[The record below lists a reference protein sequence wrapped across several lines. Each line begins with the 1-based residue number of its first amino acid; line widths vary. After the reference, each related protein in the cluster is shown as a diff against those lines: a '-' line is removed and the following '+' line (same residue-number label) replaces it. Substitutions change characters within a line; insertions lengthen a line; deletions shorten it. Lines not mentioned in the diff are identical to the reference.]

1 MRTLALVAL
10 AACGSSHHGADAGGD
25 GTGSAIIDAP
35 VPDVP
40 FVKGTVRVTV
50 TNASVAQCDPAQLH
64 VVFVDVDQ
72 SMTDV
77 IADAQG
83 KAQADVFPGASA
95 TAVCIRASG
104 TTIATTVLDVEP
116 GDDLTLD
123 GAYFFNGTKTADQTA
138 AGSMKISFPANG
150 SNSYTIETPCG
161 AAGSGSATTN
171 VAMPMKAG
179 CQLATMDLVV
189 TTQTQW
195 TEAAN
200 VAFANNGSVTVTDTW
215 HAMAPITASYANAP
229 AFCADTA
236 SSDYPC
242 DVQLTRYVPELH
254 GHRTTG
260 MTSLTSSGSVM
271 VTSPSSSSAI
281 MQSRLENMGPA
292 YQVFT
297 DVVDGTQSSYAID
310 FAAKALPWMCLGKP
324 QCPTFSGTDANLT
337 IPVTGT
343 GAYDLFYAD
352 VEYVRGQQIFWWRVF
367 GPTAGDV
374 TYPPLPA
381 AIASIRPTSADHQ
394 SVTHARI
401 CESDAFN
408 GWRAARQNPFDS
420 LATCEQST
428 NPTAPRY
435 GGTHNRVSASQ

>member
-25 GTGSAIIDAP
+25 GTGSSIIDAP

-40 FVKGTVRVTV
+40 FVKGTVKVTV
-50 TNASVAQCDPAQLH
+50 TNASVAQCDTAQLH

-138 AGSMKISFPANG
+138 AGSMKISFPAASG
-150 SNSYTIETPCG
+150 ASGYTVETPCG
-161 AAGSGSATTN
+161 EVGTTQTNN
-171 VAMPMKAG
+171 VALPMKAG
-179 CQLATMDLVV
+179 CELATMDLVV
-189 TTQTQW
+189 TTPTQW

-200 VAFANNGSVTVTDTW
+200 VPFANNGSVTVTDTW
-215 HAMAPITASYANAP
+215 HAMAPITSSYTNAP
-229 AFCADTA
+229 AFCADSA
-236 SSDYPC
+236 NPDYPC
-242 DVQLTRYVPELH
+242 DVQLARYVPELH

-260 MTSLTSSGSVM
+260 MTALTASGSIA
-271 VTSPSSSSAI
+271 VTSPTSSAAI

-297 DVVDGTQSSYAID
+297 DVVDGAQTSYAID
-310 FAAKALPWMCLGKP
+310 FGAKALPWMCLGKP
-324 QCPTFSGTDANLT
+324 QCPTFSGTAASLT

-343 GAYDLFYAD
+343 ATYDLFYAD

-401 CESDAFN
+401 CESDALA

-420 LATCEQST
+420 LGTCLQST

-435 GGTHNRVSASQ
+435 GGTHDRVSASQ